1 MAARSGRPREPGPAP
16 PARSMTVV
24 ELIDHATDDPAK
36 ALLLI
41 LIVCCPIIATSPVII
56 LVVLAAM
63 KLSSFKLICIALV
76 STFGSSSALA
86 FVIIKIKKTWK
97 SLKNR
102 GPTGGELT
110 K

>member
-1 MAARSGRPREPGPAP
+1 MAARSGRRREPGPAP

-41 LIVCCPIIATSPVII
+41 LVVCCPIIAASPAVILI
-56 LVVLAAM
+56 VLAAM
-63 KLSSFKLICIALV
+63 KLSSLKLMSIALV

-86 FVIIKIKKTWK
+86 FVIIKVKKMRK